1 MQPFYVWRIFAK
13 MNWDDLGFLL
23 SKNRYSENSIISE
36 VYTKNHGKVSGIIF
50 GGTSKKIKNYLQIGN
65 QIYINYTSKSDNKLG
80 YLKVEIQKALAPF
93 YFDNN
98 QKLLCI
104 TSAMHLT
111 KLLTAEF
118 QKNSDVFFSIENFF
132 KLLESDNWI
141 KNYVFWELNLLKIL
155 GYDLEFKNL
164 VDKKL
169 VGDQLKYI
177 SKSTID
183 KKIIP
188 GFLIDRNDN
197 KENLDNLLDGLKL
210 VGDYLEKTILKPNN
224 LNQPLSRQHFISSLK

>member
-1 MQPFYVWRIFAK
+1 MFGEYKLI

-23 SKNRYSENSIISE
+23 SKNKYSENSIISE

-80 YLKVEIQKALAPF
+80 YFKIEIQKALSPL

-98 QKLLCI
+98 QKLSCLA
-104 TSAMHLT
+104 SAMHLV

-118 QKNSDVFFSIENFF
+118 QKNREIYISIENFYNI
-132 KLLESDNWI
+132 LDSNHWI
-141 KNYVFWELNLLKIL
+141 KNYIFWELNLFKML
-155 GYDLEFKNL
+155 GYDLELENL
-164 VDKKL
+164 VNKEI
-169 VGDQLKYI
+169 VGNKFRYVT
-177 SKSTID
+177 KSAID
-183 KKIIP
+183 KKIVP
-188 GFLIDRNDN
+188 NFLIDRNYN
-197 KENLDNLLDGLKL
+197 EENILNLLDGLKL

-224 LNQPLSRQHFISSLK
+224 INYPSSRQNFISSLN